1 LAGLQLETCR
11 EDPTVPG
18 SGLVEEGVAEMMYSP
33 GSMNGGQGAD
43 AGRLEE
49 RVAEL
54 EELVEELEGVPGSEV
69 VGILDRA
76 VALLAEINAD
86 IEAGLISA
94 EGEARELG
102 DLLERVDFGSFDATL
117 EDLERPS
124 GGAGGG

>member
-1 LAGLQLETCR
+1 METSR
-11 EDPTVPG
+11 EDPTVLRG
-18 SGLVEEGVAEMMYSP
+18 RLVKERVTEMMYSP

-43 AGRLEE
+43 VGRLEE

-54 EELVEELEGVPGSEV
+54 EKLVEELEGVPDSEV

-76 VALLAEINAD
+76 VALLAEINARL
-86 IEAGLISA
+86 EAGLISA

-102 DLLERVDFGSFDATL
+102 DLLERVDFASFDATL

>member
-1 LAGLQLETCR
+1 
-11 EDPTVPG
+11 
-18 SGLVEEGVAEMMYSP
+18 MMYSP

-43 AGRLEE
+43 AGHLEE

-54 EELVEELEGVPGSEV
+54 EKLVEELEGVPDSEV

-76 VALLAEINAD
+76 VALLAEINAG

-117 EDLERPS
+117 KDLERPS